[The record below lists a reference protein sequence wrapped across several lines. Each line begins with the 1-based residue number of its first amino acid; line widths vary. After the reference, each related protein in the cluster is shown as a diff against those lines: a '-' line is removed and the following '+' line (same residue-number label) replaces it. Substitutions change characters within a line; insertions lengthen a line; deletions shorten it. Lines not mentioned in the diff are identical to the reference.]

1 MSALN
6 SKCFD
11 QPCRVGQREQAP
23 KPDTATSFHTL
34 SWPLPEPFK
43 SKKAQPAN
51 WLRFHPTGWG
61 SKYYQNH
68 EGSYQNYKGKN
79 HVAVKL
85 GIHIF
90 VLL

>member
-1 MSALN
+1 MWAKDNRPQSQTLPPA
-6 SKCFD
+6 F
-11 QPCRVGQREQAP
+11 
-23 KPDTATSFHTL
+23 TL
-34 SWPLPEPFK
+34 SPGLSQSPLK
-43 SKKAQPAN
+43 SKKAQPAH

-61 SKYYQNH
+61 SEYYQNH

-90 VLL
+90 VLR